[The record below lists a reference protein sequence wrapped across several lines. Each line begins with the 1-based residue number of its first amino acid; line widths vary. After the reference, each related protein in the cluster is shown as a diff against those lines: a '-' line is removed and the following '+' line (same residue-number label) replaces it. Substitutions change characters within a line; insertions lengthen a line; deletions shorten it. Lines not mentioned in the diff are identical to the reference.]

1 MERITLLAIAAC
13 VAALAAA
20 YASAKLSLK
29 TLASNRGVEFPENE
43 KSEALST
50 SQKDWTLVHIRDD
63 LGSIHNL
70 IVLANG
76 LLAGILIVLIL
87 R

>member
-1 MERITLLAIAAC
+1 MERIIVGAI
-13 VAALAAA
+13 VAATAAIVAA
-20 YASAKLSLK
+20 YASAKISLS
-29 TLASNRGVEFPENE
+29 TLASNRAVEFPENE
-43 KSEALST
+43 KSEPLST

-63 LGSIHNL
+63 LGSIQNL

-76 LLAGILIVLIL
+76 LLAAILAVLIL

>member
-1 MERITLLAIAAC
+1 MEHIFVVAMSAG
-13 VAALAAA
+13 VAAFAAA
-20 YASAKLSLK
+20 YASTKFSLH
-29 TLASNRGVEFPENE
+29 TLASNRAAEFPENE
-43 KSEALST
+43 KSQPLSA

-63 LGSIHNL
+63 LGAIHNL

-76 LLAGILIVLIL
+76 LLAAILTVLIV